1 MNRKILCDMSSIKEN
16 GIESFCENY
25 YWPVSNK
32 EFKIFSEFIHNTYV
46 DLILDIK
53 DDSLFDIA
61 LIELS
66 FVHNLLQIFHY
77 NYIKEF
83 SMNSDMDLL
92 YGKETKELLHPNWPD
107 LSRLYS
113 NPKHPFGKIK
123 RLVRRVVK
131 NIIFNRKLPIFNI
144 LKSLNG
150 KDKAI
155 GIGSMSSLKMEFILN
170 KRIFTSHYDYID
182 LINIGSKV
190 DARTIEKHALFL
202 EKHIVNRFIDAL
214 QNNQSLFTDNIDFD
228 ALKSCWKRRFYDA
241 SKLYFEVANTKYK
254 SNSVF
259 VSDMAKPFHKLITLA
274 FQRAGKSVYC
284 FHHGNDAG
292 FSVQMLGHEVTTSHC
307 HTFVVPTDGIQ
318 RIYERIYSKSEIE
331 KRTGTKYLSI
341 NSSFYR
347 AIYFKNQNPKKIHI
361 KKIMLMGFPM
371 NSSRYAA
378 ENSLFFYSQ
387 LDLEYRLITTLKN
400 LGYYVIYKAHPDRL
414 EEIGNLFNN
423 VADEIIVESFEK
435 VWKESDLLIFTYTST
450 TTFGYALTTNLP
462 IVLLDSAQEFRDKK
476 EYSDMSSRI
485 NLVKTSF
492 DDNMRIN
499 FNSDLLLKAVS
510 NSDFDFSY
518 VERIF
523 GNA

>member
-1 MNRKILCDMSSIKEN
+1 MSRKFLCDISAIKKS
-16 GIESFCENY
+16 GFESFYQNY

-32 EFKIFSEFIHNTYV
+32 EFEIFSKFIHNTYV
-46 DLILDIK
+46 DLIIDIK
-53 DDSLFDIA
+53 DDSLYDIA

-66 FVHNLLQIFHY
+66 FVHSLLQIFHY
-77 NYIKEF
+77 NYINEF
-83 SMNSDMDLL
+83 SLNNNI
-92 YGKETKELLHPNWPD
+92 ELLHGQGAGDLLNPNWSD

-123 RLVRRVVK
+123 RLIMRVVK

-155 GIGSMSSLKMEFILN
+155 SIGSMSSLKMEFILN

-182 LINIGSKV
+182 LINIGPKV

-202 EKHIVNRFIDAL
+202 EKHVVNKFIDIL
-214 QNNQSLFTDNIDFD
+214 RKNRSLFASNVDFD
-228 ALKSCWKRRFYDA
+228 ALKLCWKKRFYDA

-292 FSVQMLGHEVTTSHC
+292 FSVQMLGHELTISHC
-307 HTFVVPTDGIQ
+307 QMLVVPTNGIK
-318 RIYERIYSKSEIE
+318 RVYEKMYSKSEIA
-331 KRTGTKYLSI
+331 KRSGTKYLSI
-341 NSSFYR
+341 NSSFYKE
-347 AIYFKNQNPKKIHI
+347 IYSKNKNPKKIHI

-371 NSSRYAA
+371 SSSRYTA

-414 EEIGNLFNN
+414 EEIGSLFND
-423 VADEIIVESFEK
+423 VVDEVITDSFEK
-435 VWKESDLLIFTYTST
+435 VWQRSDLLIFTYTST

>member
-1 MNRKILCDMSSIKEN
+1 VSRKFLCDISAIKKS
-16 GIESFCENY
+16 GFESFYQNY

-32 EFKIFSEFIHNTYV
+32 EFEIFSKFIHNTYV
-46 DLILDIK
+46 DLIIDIK
-53 DDSLFDIA
+53 DDSLYDIA

-66 FVHNLLQIFHY
+66 FVHSLLQIFHY
-77 NYIKEF
+77 NYINEF
-83 SMNSDMDLL
+83 SLNNNI
-92 YGKETKELLHPNWPD
+92 ELLHGQGAGDLLNPNWSD

-123 RLVRRVVK
+123 RLIRRVVK

-155 GIGSMSSLKMEFILN
+155 SIGSMSSLKMEFILN

-182 LINIGSKV
+182 LINIGPKV

-202 EKHIVNRFIDAL
+202 EKHVVNKFIDIL
-214 QNNQSLFTDNIDFD
+214 RKNRSLFASNVDFD
-228 ALKSCWKRRFYDA
+228 ALKLCWKKRFYDA

-414 EEIGNLFNN
+414 EEIGSLFND
-423 VADEIIVESFEK
+423 VVDEVITDSFEK
-435 VWKESDLLIFTYTST
+435 VWQRSDLLIFTYTST